1 MTSTLWP
8 TDTNVGEFSWRWT
21 NAGGMV
27 WEARGRE
34 AIIKTVEQAWD
45 YLVIPNP
52 KASSG
57 PVIYWVN
64 LELQHID
71 WRHVLQQHGSVKA
84 WEWGS
89 QGDMRNVATTAI
101 LGITGCAWA
110 AAATGSVALYASDIT
125 GLWPSILPPA
135 HLVLV
140 ERHRI
145 VSTVAEG
152 LRQMTGQPLPP
163 LFKIVSG
170 PSMTADIEGTLIIG
184 VHGPG
189 RVGAIVY
196 DV

>member
-1 MTSTLWP
+1 
-8 TDTNVGEFSWRWT
+8 
-21 NAGGMV
+21 MV
-27 WEARGRE
+27 WEACGYD
-34 AIIKTVEQAWD
+34 AIIKAVEQAW
-45 YLVIPNP
+45 YQLAIPDP
-52 KASSG
+52 SVSVW

-64 LELQHID
+64 PELQHIE
-71 WRHVLQQHGSVKA
+71 WSQILQQYGPVKA

-89 QGDMRNVATTAI
+89 REDMRQVATTAV

-110 AAATGSVALYASDIT
+110 VAVTGSVALYASETT

-140 ERHRI
+140 ARQRI
-145 VSTVAEG
+145 VRTVAEG
-152 LRQMTGQPLPP
+152 LRQMAGAPLPP
-163 LFKIVSG
+163 LFKIVTG
-170 PSMTADIEGTLIIG
+170 PSMTADIEGTLVIG